1 MHCNIWNGKDFC
13 EIFGWNN
20 YRIVEIGER
29 QGNEDNFAS
38 FFAHKQKSER
48 VNATLTRNEK
58 GDIIIYNKVVRGEN
72 DGRDV

>member
-1 MHCNIWNGKDFC
+1 MKITL
-13 EIFGWNN
+13 
-20 YRIVEIGER
+20 RL
-29 QGNEDNFAS
+29 
-38 FFAHKQKSER
+38 FFARKQKSER

>member
-1 MHCNIWNGKDFC
+1 MKITLRLFC
-13 EIFGWNN
+13 A
-20 YRIVEIGER
+20 
-29 QGNEDNFAS
+29 QA
-38 FFAHKQKSER
+38 KSER